1 MFAPSLRHPVRIASF
16 LHLVLLA
23 ACADGTGP
31 LPAPDAVAA
40 VVVDR
45 QALDLEVASS
55 AVIRATVR
63 GYDGRILAR
72 PVAWSSEDHEVAT
85 VDQAGRVTAVAK
97 GTTRIRAAS
106 EGKEAR
112 VTVRVSTPPVTVPAF
127 AEWRL
132 TAVNGQALPA
142 QLSLGVVIGED
153 GVARY
158 RRTMVI
164 AGRML
169 LSVGNG
175 RYQQDVTTETIIEGF
190 YTVPTPN
197 HDLGTVSYLWPGTG
211 LRFASDVAAGFVFD
225 GQADGALLLTRQR
238 LAGQGE
244 AGDFTWVREV
254 APSAG
259 STR

>member
-1 MFAPSLRHPVRIASF
+1 MS
-16 LHLVLLA
+16 LA
-23 ACADGTGP
+23 ACGADGTGP

-45 QALDLEVASS
+45 QTLDLEVATS
-55 AVIRATVR
+55 AVVSATVR

-72 PVAWSSEDHEVAT
+72 PVVWSSEDPELAT
-85 VDQAGRVTAVAK
+85 VDPTGRVTAMAK
-97 GTTRIRAAS
+97 GTTRITAES
-106 EGKEAR
+106 EGKQAS

-142 QLSLGVVIGED
+142 PLSLGVVIGDD

-190 YTVPTPN
+190 YTVPAPN
-197 HDLGTVSYLWPGTG
+197 HDVGTVSYLWPGTG

-225 GQADGALLLTRQR
+225 GHADGALLLTRQR